1 MKDDERYERGGAR
14 ESDLSVWRGIL
25 FGIAIGAVLWVGI
38 LWLAWEL
45 LF

>member
-1 MKDDERYERGGAR
+1 MWDDEHGHTR
-14 ESDLSVWRGIL
+14 ESDLSVWRGIII
-25 FGIAIGAVLWVGI
+25 GIAIGAAMWAGI